1 MQFDSQEE
9 MDVYIKKYHNLSL
22 VQDDIWNSFTV
33 NFSIYYPIKQDVELM
48 RIQGDTLN
56 LGNWGCK
63 IPGYNE
69 KEGDLHAKIM
79 K

>member
-1 MQFDSQEE
+1 
-9 MDVYIKKYHNLSL
+9 
-22 VQDDIWNSFTV
+22 
-33 NFSIYYPIKQDVELM
+33 M

-79 K
+79 KQTD